1 MTKKITVY
9 SDRSE
14 GGCYEGVLRN
24 RERHIDTFHVFC
36 KTASVPVPT
45 KETYYINIDGALRA
59 CRTKYVWYKKGS
71 YDVAFV
77 SVQIAGFTNLVNFD
91 AVEEIYKNNIFRS
104 KLDFKCTTVKRD
116 KLPDWF
122 YSERRVKLEEIF
134 IKYASLNDANDR
146 CWYRIDRY
154 RWDKENNVASGEL
167 HDCVEFRYDVDSDS
181 FHVELEPN
189 PNRVYG
195 LNRVY
200 PYRTRQECID
210 DNQAQIIE
218 FDDEESGPVMHEFKF
233 HTEVT
238 IKAPTYEEALAI
250 LNKSE

>member
-9 SDRSE
+9 SYRAE
-14 GGCYEGVLRN
+14 GGCLERVLRN
-24 RERHIDTFHVFC
+24 RERHIDTFDTFC
-36 KTASVPVPT
+36 TTASAPVPT
-45 KETYYINIDGALRA
+45 KETYYLNIDGALRA
-59 CRTKYVWYKKGS
+59 CRTKHVWYNKGG

-77 SVQIAGFTNLVNFD
+77 SVQIAGFANLVNFD
-91 AVEEIYKNNIFRS
+91 AGEAVFKNNIFRS
-104 KLDFKCTTVKRD
+104 KSDFKCASVERA
-116 KLPDWF
+116 KLPGWF

-134 IKYASLNDANDR
+134 IKYASLNDTTVR
-146 CWYRIDRY
+146 GFYRIDRY
-154 RWDKENNVASGEL
+154 RWNKENNKASGCL

-181 FHVELEPN
+181 FHVELEP
-189 PNRVYG
+189 G
-195 LNRVY
+195 LEGVY
-200 PYRTRQECID
+200 PYRTWQECID

-238 IKAPTYEEALAI
+238 IKAPTYEEAFAI

>member
-9 SDRSE
+9 SFVSE
-14 GGCYEGVLRN
+14 GGCYEGVLKN
-24 RERHIDTFHVFC
+24 RERHIETFNTFC
-36 KTASVPVPT
+36 TTASAPVPT
-45 KETYYINIDGALRA
+45 KETYYLNIDGALRA
-59 CRTKYVWYKKGS
+59 CRTKRVWYNKDG
-71 YDVAFV
+71 YDIAFV
-77 SVQIAGFTNLVNFD
+77 SVQIAGFTNLVIFD
-91 AVEEIYKNNIFRS
+91 AGEKVFKNNIFRS
-104 KLDFKCTTVKRD
+104 KSDFKCASVERA

-134 IKYASLNDANDR
+134 IKYASLNNASVR
-146 CWYRIDRY
+146 GWYRIDRY
-154 RWDKENNVASGEL
+154 RWDKENNKTSGCL

-181 FHVELEPN
+181 FHVEIEPCLD
-189 PNRVYG
+189 G
-195 LNRVY
+195 LY

-210 DNQAQIIE
+210 DNQAQIID
-218 FDDEESGPVMHEFKF
+218 FDDEESGPIMHEFKF